1 MANPG
6 TLPITLVTI
15 LLLIAPGYIAIRLF
29 LRRSERKRTLD
40 RTDKIVWSSAASLM
54 SLFVVYATSPL
65 HFGLVTD
72 VGGFLLNSV
81 GVVSGSK
88 ILGTSLPT
96 GVLLYLLHL
105 AVLFIGAFLVAKKDQ
120 QRRDDLYSQRRPWYY
135 AFNDLGEEE
144 IEVVLQDGSR
154 ISGQFVPA
162 AWDPS
167 IKDLFL
173 EDPTRSES
181 RESEPLGRSILI
193 SSEDISAV
201 AFVEEA
207 PQNETAKTAETSE
220 TAAEEIDKM
229 REILNDDQTN
239 EQSESTTEGKG
250 SGAE

>member
-15 LLLIAPGYIAIRLF
+15 LLLVAPGYVAIRLF
-29 LRRSERKRTLD
+29 LRYSERKQPLD
-40 RTDKIVWSSAASLM
+40 RTEKVVWSSAASLL
-54 SLFVVYATSPL
+54 SLFIVYATSPL

-72 VGGFLLNSV
+72 VGRFLLNAV
-81 GVVSGSK
+81 GVVSGSR
-88 ILGTSLPT
+88 ILGLALPT

-105 AVLFIGAFLVAKKDQ
+105 VVLFLGAFSVAETDRR
-120 QRRDDLYSQRRPWYY
+120 RRDDPYGQRRPWYY

-173 EDPTRSES
+173 ENPTRLEG
-181 RESEPLGRSILI
+181 RTSEPLGRSILI
-193 SSEDISAV
+193 RSENISAV

-207 PQNETAKTAETSE
+207 PQNETVDAETSE
-220 TAAEEIDKM
+220 TIAEKVDKM
-229 REILNDDQTN
+229 RELVEGDQTKT
-239 EQSESTTEGKG
+239 ESERTTEAK
-250 SGAE
+250 SDDTE

>member
-29 LRRSERKRTLD
+29 LRRSERKRALD
-40 RTDKIVWSSAASLM
+40 RTEKIVWSSAASLL
-54 SLFVVYATSPL
+54 SLLVIYATSPL

-72 VGGFLLNSV
+72 AGEFLLNSV

-105 AVLFIGAFLVAKKDQ
+105 VVLFLGAFFVAEKDQ

-173 EDPTRSES
+173 EDPTRLES
-181 RESEPLGRSILI
+181 RGSEPLGRSILI

-207 PQNETAKTAETSE
+207 PQNETVDAETSE

-229 REILNDDQTN
+229 RKLAEGDQTRDDR
-239 EQSESTTEGKG
+239 ESTTEAK
-250 SGAE
+250 SDDIE

>member
-29 LRRSERKRTLD
+29 LRRSERKRALD
-40 RTDKIVWSSAASLM
+40 RTEKIVWSSAASLL
-54 SLFVVYATSPL
+54 SLLVIYATSPL

-72 VGGFLLNSV
+72 AGEFLLNSV

-105 AVLFIGAFLVAKKDQ
+105 VVLFLGAFFVAEKDQ

-173 EDPTRSES
+173 EDPTRLES
-181 RESEPLGRSILI
+181 RGSEPLGRSILI

-207 PQNETAKTAETSE
+207 PQNETVDAETSE

-229 REILNDDQTN
+229 RKLAEGDQTR
-239 EQSESTTEGKG
+239 EDRESTTEAK
-250 SGAE
+250 SDDIE